1 MSDELSTFFYE
12 LQRQLNP
19 TIFTTDWVGHRL
31 MHVDFAMIDGDL
43 ATVKTCFEEMDLIL
57 RERGFPITVLEQ
69 IVDLHAVSEE
79 MKDTFWNAWRVKG
92 ELCQVHFGSHLNLSP
107 NNAFVFFV
115 VECFTRLV
123 FRYTL

>member
-1 MSDELSTFFYE
+1 
-12 LQRQLNP
+12 
-19 TIFTTDWVGHRL
+19 
-31 MHVDFAMIDGDL
+31 
-43 ATVKTCFEEMDLIL
+43 MDLIL

-79 MKDTFWNAWRVKG
+79 MKDTFWNAWRVRGTLPK
-92 ELCQVHFGSHLNLSP
+92 CISVSHLNLSP